1 LIFKENS
8 SDSPPGEPPLSPRA
22 TPVISVIIPTY
33 NRASFVR
40 EAIASVLG
48 QDFFRRPGPEHSFE
62 LLVVDDGSE
71 DMTRD
76 VVGFF
81 GRPVLYYYQ
90 PHGGVSAARNT
101 GLRLARGEFIAFLD
115 SDDLWKK
122 EKIGT
127 QMGYFKAFPDAA
139 VCYTEEVWMRRG
151 IRLNQ
156 RKKHQKFSG
165 WIFDK
170 VLPVCLLSLSSCL
183 FRREVFAD
191 IGVFDESLPV
201 CEDYDLGIRLAR
213 KYPVFLVPAALI
225 IKRGGHP
232 DQLSRRYWGMDRFRV
247 QALEKS
253 LGLGLEPWQ
262 ESLVKKEL
270 VKKCLILAQGFANR
284 HRPEEARKYRDLTL
298 KYGAGGA
305 AAPGD

>member
-1 LIFKENS
+1 M
-8 SDSPPGEPPLSPRA
+8 
-22 TPVISVIIPTY
+22 
-33 NRASFVR
+33 VR
-40 EAIASVLG
+40 EAVASVLG
-48 QDFFRRPGPEHSFE
+48 QDFFHRPGPEHAFE
-62 LLVVDDGSE
+62 LLVVDDGSK
-71 DMTRD
+71 DKTGD
-76 VVGFF
+76 VVKSF
-81 GRPVLYYYQ
+81 GWPILYHYQ
-90 PHGGVSAARNT
+90 PHRGVSSARNT

-115 SDDLWKK
+115 SDDVWKR

-127 QMGYFKAFPDAA
+127 QMGFFKAFPNAA

-151 IRLNQ
+151 LRLNQ

-165 WIFDK
+165 WIFDR
-170 VLPVCLLSLSSCL
+170 VLPLCLLSLSSCL

-213 KYPVFLVPAALI
+213 KYPVYLIPAPLI

-253 LGLGLEPWQ
+253 LGLGLESWQ

-270 VKKCLILAQGFANR
+270 AKKCLILAQGFAKR
-284 HRPEEARKYRDLTL
+284 HRPEEARKYRNLAL
-298 KYGAGGA
+298 KYSPGSA
-305 AAPGD
+305 AAAED